1 MTVFKGYVKILKK
14 NIGLVIMYLIIFF
27 SVALALQAAAGKD
40 GSDSYQSKSV
50 EIGIVDEDGGTLAQG
65 LEDYLGKIH
74 HITMLENDREVLQEN
89 LFYRNVEYI
98 VQIPENFV
106 QSCILDS
113 ERLKV
118 TKVPGSY
125 TSYYVDQQTNSYLSM
140 ARTYLAA
147 GLSQEEAVDA
157 IAAEKHSEVQTL
169 AGTSE
174 NVTKPGYLYYFRY
187 LPYLFLGVFCYV
199 MGYILMAFRQGDI
212 QRRMEA
218 SAVSARRQSI
228 EGLLAMGVMGLVL
241 WGVGIAGAGIM
252 YGKAFWKS
260 QTLGYYILNSLI
272 MMAVALSLSYL
283 VGMFV
288 KNSNMLSGLANV
300 ISLGM
305 CFLCGVF
312 VPMNVMDK
320 KVLKVS
326 QFLPVY
332 WYEQVNEL
340 LSEYTTLTDKAKE
353 QIHMAMGIEVLF
365 VVVFVCLTL
374 TVVKYK
380 RQK

>member
-1 MTVFKGYVKILKK
+1 MTVFRGYMKILKK
-14 NIGLVIMYLIIFF
+14 NMGLVILYLVIFF
-27 SVALALQAAAGKD
+27 SVALAMQAAAEKE
-40 GSDSYQSKSV
+40 GSDSYQSKSIK
-50 EIGIVDEDGGTLAQG
+50 IGIVDEDRGILAQG
-65 LEDYLGKIH
+65 LKEYLGKIH
-74 HITMLENDREVLQEN
+74 HITMLENDREILQEN

-98 VQIPENFV
+98 VQIPENFE
-106 QSCILDS
+106 QFCIRNRESLN
-113 ERLKV
+113 V
-118 TKVPGSY
+118 TKIPGSY
-125 TSYYVDQQTNSYLSM
+125 TSYYVDQQINSYLNM
-140 ARTYLAA
+140 AGTYLAA
-147 GLSQEEAVDA
+147 GFSQEETVDA
-157 IAAEKHSEVQTL
+157 IRAETHSKVQTL

-174 NVTKPGYLYYFRY
+174 NIEKPGYRYYFRY

-212 QRRMEA
+212 QKRMEA
-218 SAVSARRQSI
+218 SAVSVRQQSI

-241 WGVGIAGAGIM
+241 WVIGIAGAGIM
-252 YGKAFWKS
+252 YGRTFWQS
-260 QTLGYYILNSLI
+260 RTLGYYILNSLI

-288 KNSNMLSGLANV
+288 RNSNMLSGLANV

-340 LSEYTTLTDKAKE
+340 LSEYTILTDKAEE

-365 VVVFVCLTL
+365 VVVLVCLTL

>member
-1 MTVFKGYVKILKK
+1 MTVFKGYMKILKK
-14 NIGLVIMYLIIFF
+14 NIGLVLMYLMIFF
-27 SVALALQAAAGKD
+27 AVALAMQAAAGKE
-40 GSDSYQSKSV
+40 GSDSYQSKSID
-50 EIGIVDEDGGTLAQG
+50 IGIVDEDEETLAQG
-65 LEDYLGKIH
+65 LKDYLGKIH
-74 HITMLENDREVLQEN
+74 HIRMLENDREVLQEN

-98 VQIPENFV
+98 VQIPENFE
-106 QSCILDS
+106 QSCIRDN
-113 ERLKV
+113 EPLKV

-125 TSYYVDQQTNSYLSM
+125 TSYYVDQQINSYLSM

-147 GLSQEEAVDA
+147 GFSQEEAVKA
-157 IAAEKHSEVQTL
+157 IESETHSEVQTL

-174 NVTKPGYLYYFRY
+174 GVEKPGYLYYFRY

-199 MGYILMAFRQGDI
+199 IGYILIAFRQGDI
-212 QRRMEA
+212 QKRMEA
-218 SAVSARRQSI
+218 SAVSVRRQSM
-228 EGLLAMGVMGLVL
+228 EGLMAMSVMGIIL
-241 WGVGIAGAGIM
+241 WGIGIAGAGMM
-252 YGKAFWKS
+252 YGRKFWQS
-260 QTLGYYILNSLI
+260 ENLGYYFLNSLI
-272 MMAVALSLSYL
+272 MMAVALSISYL
-283 VGMFV
+283 VGIFI

-340 LSEYTTLTDKAKE
+340 LGEYTTFTDKVTS
-353 QIHMAMGIEVLF
+353 QIYMAMGIEALF

>member
-1 MTVFKGYVKILKK
+1 MTVFKGYMKILKK
-14 NIGLVIMYLIIFF
+14 NIGLVVMYLMIFF
-27 SVALALQAAAGKD
+27 AVALAMQAAAEKE
-40 GSDSYQSKSV
+40 GSDSYQSRSI
-50 EIGIVDEDGGTLAQG
+50 EIGIVDEDGGILAQG
-65 LEDYLGKIH
+65 LKDYLGKIH

-98 VQIPENFV
+98 VQIPENFE
-106 QSCILDS
+106 QSCIRDN
-113 ERLKV
+113 EALKV

-125 TSYYVDQQTNSYLSM
+125 TSYYVDQQINSYLSM

-147 GLSQEEAVDA
+147 GFSQEEALKA
-157 IAAEKHSEVQTL
+157 IGSETHSKVRTL
-169 AGTSE
+169 EGTSE
-174 NVTKPGYLYYFRY
+174 NVEKPGYLYYFRY

-199 MGYILMAFRQGDI
+199 VGYILIAFRQGDI
-212 QRRMEA
+212 QKRMEA
-218 SAVSARRQSI
+218 SAVPVRRQSM
-228 EGLLAMGVMGLVL
+228 EGLLAMGVMGIVL
-241 WGVGIAGAGIM
+241 WGIGIAGAGIM
-252 YGKAFWKS
+252 YGRKFWQS
-260 QTLGYYILNSLI
+260 ETLGYYFLNSLI
-272 MMAVALSLSYL
+272 MMSVALSLSYL
-283 VGMFV
+283 VGIFI
-288 KNSNMLSGLANV
+288 KNSNMLSGFANV

-340 LSEYTTLTDKAKE
+340 LGEYTTLTGKVASR
-353 QIHMAMGIEVLF
+353 IHMAMGIEVLF
-365 VVVFVCLTL
+365 AVVFVCLTL

>member
-1 MTVFKGYVKILKK
+1 MTVFKGYMKILKK
-14 NIGLVIMYLIIFF
+14 NIGLVIMYLVIFF
-27 SVALALQAAAGKD
+27 AVALALQAAAGKEE
-40 GSDSYQSKSV
+40 SDTYQSKSIN
-50 EIGIVDEDGGTLAQG
+50 IGIVDEDGGILVQG
-65 LEDYLGKIH
+65 LKDYLGKIH

-98 VQIPENFV
+98 VQIPENFE
-106 QSCILDS
+106 QSCVREGESLN
-113 ERLKV
+113 V
-118 TKVPGSY
+118 TKIPGSY
-125 TSYYVDQQTNSYLSM
+125 ISYYVDQQINSYLNM
-140 ARTYLAA
+140 ARTYVAA
-147 GLSQEEAVDA
+147 GFSQEETVKA
-157 IAAEKHSEVQTL
+157 IETEKHSEVQIL
-169 AGTSE
+169 AGNAG
-174 NVTKPGYLYYFRY
+174 NVQKPGYLYYFRY

-199 MGYILMAFRQGDI
+199 IGYILMAFRQEDI

-218 SAVSARRQSI
+218 SAVSVRRQSI
-228 EGLLAMGVMGLVL
+228 EGLLAMGVMGIAL
-241 WGVGIAGAGIM
+241 WGIGIAGAGII
-252 YGKAFWKS
+252 YGRTFWNS
-260 QTLGYYILNSLI
+260 RTLGYYLLNSLI

-288 KNSNMLSGLANV
+288 KNSNMLSGVANV

-312 VPMNVMDK
+312 VSMDVMDK

-340 LSEYTTLTDKAKE
+340 LGEYTTLTKKTAS
-353 QIHMAMGIEVLF
+353 QIHMAMGIEILF
-365 VVVFVCLTL
+365 VVVFVCLIL
-374 TVVKYK
+374 TMVKYH

>member
-1 MTVFKGYVKILKK
+1 MTVFKGYMKILKK
-14 NIGLVIMYLIIFF
+14 NIGLVVMYLMIFF
-27 SVALALQAAAGKD
+27 AVALAMQAAAEKE
-40 GSDSYQSKSV
+40 GSDSYQSRSI
-50 EIGIVDEDGGTLAQG
+50 EIGIVDEDGGILAQG
-65 LEDYLGKIH
+65 LKDYLGKIH

-98 VQIPENFV
+98 VQIPENFE
-106 QSCILDS
+106 QSCIRDN
-113 ERLKV
+113 EALKV

-125 TSYYVDQQTNSYLSM
+125 TSYYVDQQINSYLSM

-147 GLSQEEAVDA
+147 GFSQEEALKA
-157 IAAEKHSEVQTL
+157 IGSETHSKVRTL
-169 AGTSE
+169 EGTSE
-174 NVTKPGYLYYFRY
+174 NVEKPGYLYYFRY

-199 MGYILMAFRQGDI
+199 VGYILIAFRQGDI
-212 QRRMEA
+212 LKRMEA
-218 SAVSARRQSI
+218 SAVPVRRQSM
-228 EGLLAMGVMGLVL
+228 EGLLAMGVMGIVL
-241 WGVGIAGAGIM
+241 WGIGIAGAGIM
-252 YGKAFWKS
+252 YGRKFWQS
-260 QTLGYYILNSLI
+260 ETLGYYFLNSLI
-272 MMAVALSLSYL
+272 MMSVALSLSYL
-283 VGMFV
+283 VGIFI
-288 KNSNMLSGLANV
+288 KNSNMLSGFANV

-340 LSEYTTLTDKAKE
+340 LGEYTTLTGKVASR
-353 QIHMAMGIEVLF
+353 IHMAMGIEVLF
-365 VVVFVCLTL
+365 AVVFVCLTL